1 MQRIVPSIT
10 TLAQH
15 YHAMAQDAHEYRLRA
30 CPHCGLGKPWRHGC
44 YQRKVERQ
52 AEVDGARQLARV
64 CRYFCRGCR
73 RTHSRL
79 PLCIAPLR
87 WYDWAVQQL
96 VLRLLLAGVSL
107 RAAAK
112 CVAVDRHTARRW
124 RDWLDAP
131 QATRFMFHLRSQWPA
146 LGRTAD
152 GPPFWREVLAR
163 PGLAQAMACLDR
175 VLTVP

>member
-1 MQRIVPSIT
+1 MLRIVPSIT

-15 YHAMAQDAHEYRLRA
+15 HHAMAQGAHEYLLRV

-44 YQRKVERQ
+44 YMRKVERHAQ
-52 AEVDGARQLARV
+52 PGGARRLVAV
-64 CRYFCRGCR
+64 CRYFCRGCL

-96 VLRLLLAGVSL
+96 VLMLLLAGASL

-124 RDWLDAP
+124 RDWLGASR
-131 QATRFMFHLRSQWPA
+131 ATRFVFHLRSQWPA

-163 PGLAQAMACLDR
+163 PGLPQAMAYLDR
-175 VLTVP
+175 LMTVP

>member
-1 MQRIVPSIT
+1 MQRIVPSIS

-15 YHAMAQDAHEYRLRA
+15 HHAMAQGAHEYRLRA

-44 YQRKVERQ
+44 YQRKVDRHAQ
-52 AEVDGARQLARV
+52 PGGARRLAAV

-96 VLRLLLAGVSL
+96 VLMLLLAGASL
-107 RAAAK
+107 
-112 CVAVDRHTARRW
+112 VTSVEI
-124 RDWLDAP
+124 
-131 QATRFMFHLRSQWPA
+131 
-146 LGRTAD
+146 LGAHS
-152 GPPFWREVLAR
+152 PV
-163 PGLAQAMACLDR
+163 
-175 VLTVP
+175 VP